1 MAGWLANSC
10 GEYLGGYPPTKEMI
24 ITKKEEFESFC
35 DQLFFGD
42 QYTPKKVQV
51 FLVCSLVF
59 YYDDMKKV
67 IMECPNKK
75 YENLRSHAMINEIFK
90 ALENINCV
98 EDDLLKW
105 SEELKDGYKKENF
118 DHLPLKTLQRMEP
131 NGSLTDILIDA
142 RSIFQVIKDI
152 GVSVTNIAKR
162 LIDFGWCMNEC
173 KHHMTNIIGSNN
185 ETIQLLKKQQQNM
198 EIQNQ
203 FLKTQNELLQ
213 LQISHQNGLSE
224 SIINRMDKY
233 EAEIKDLKQMLHQE
247 RQSNCSDVSNNN
259 CHNMTILAN
268 ENVDNDIDLTQTK
281 TSSKKINDDIQ
292 VGFQKASKSISDMTW
307 ETNAVHNVVNE
318 LYQSKPNW
326 EAVKQKLDETS
337 NELLIYVWFDCKVQ
351 KTWNETKE
359 KNKYRSTFS
368 RKKTCVTTSLSFAKV
383 NNIDVNFADRPEFG
397 NELKL
402 WQENV
407 MKISKN
413 IYDLVMKTAYRGKL
427 FSDKESKNYMKGKEM
442 SATNYQRIVTKVS
455 KEYGNMNVTNNS

>member
-1 MAGWLANSC
+1 MVSQHMWRILRWLSTN
-10 GEYLGGYPPTKEMI
+10 KRNDHN
-24 ITKKEEFESFC
+24 KKKDFEAFC
-35 DQLFFGD
+35 DQLFLGD
-42 QYTPKKVQV
+42 EYTPKKVQV
-51 FLVCSLVF
+51 FLVCSIVF

-98 EDDLLKW
+98 EDDLVKW

-185 ETIQLLKKQQQNM
+185 ETINLLKKQQQNM

-224 SIINRMDKY
+224 SIIDRMDKY

-247 RQSNCSDVSNNN
+247 RQSNSSDISNNN
-259 CHNMTILAN
+259 SHNMTILAN
-268 ENVDNDIDLTQTK
+268 ENVDNEIDLTQTK
-281 TSSKKINDDIQ
+281 TSSSKTNDDIQ

-307 ETNAVHNVVNE
+307 ETNPVHAVVNE
-318 LYQSKPNW
+318 LYQSKQNW
-326 EAVKQKLDETS
+326 EAIKQKLDETS
-337 NELLIYVWFDCKVQ
+337 NELLVYVWFDCKVQ
-351 KTWNETKE
+351 KIFE
-359 KNKYRSTFS
+359 
-368 RKKTCVTTSLSFAKV
+368 
-383 NNIDVNFADRPEFG
+383 
-397 NELKL
+397 
-402 WQENV
+402 
-407 MKISKN
+407 
-413 IYDLVMKTAYRGKL
+413 
-427 FSDKESKNYMKGKEM
+427 
-442 SATNYQRIVTKVS
+442 
-455 KEYGNMNVTNNS
+455 